1 MSFQLHLLKR
11 LTQKVKIIYIFEFK
25 EINMKFNTIK
35 PPKHVFVMINICLV
49 FLIFSFN
56 VNSQSLPKNQKLED
70 LLNTSQLTK
79 ADSVIE
85 SFLAEK
91 SSLTPTWQTYYLN
104 RKSQSKLTQGLF
116 QESLDAAKA
125 SNSIISK
132 ISESEIHGDTYRA
145 LCFAYIRVGKLDS
158 ALMAGQKLYELSK
171 KLDNNNFRR
180 ASLMAMGNISLQN
193 KKFTNSLEFYQE
205 ALELTQTKGDS
216 LNLKVDM
223 YNVGLAHSTLRE
235 FDKSNKILLQAA
247 DRAQKEGEKRLLAR
261 IYGTIADN
269 KIKTKESQE
278 QIYYLKKA
286 NEIAAEIGDSQLLAM
301 GYANLMDSYLI
312 SKDFSEVIK
321 LGKMAQFNLEK
332 RPSIQ
337 IHAKVDSMLYIAYK
351 NTQDMP
357 NALTF
362 LERYDEK
369 KETIR
374 SQNQKKILEELTLA
388 FEIEKKDLLIQ
399 NQNIQLREEKT
410 KANLYFV
417 TTLALLAIIGLMVY
431 MRIKNSKT
439 RSLFFKKEKELDFRL
454 EQMKTVKSES
464 SEPESDIPSENLKQ
478 GLEEET
484 KRTPNQMFG
493 ELLEIIEEKKLYL
506 DPSFTQK
513 SLVVELGTNRQYL
526 YEAINSS
533 GEENFRMIINRFRI
547 NLAKKMIETEA
558 FKGER
563 PTLVQLYESVGFN
576 SYRSFSRVFK
586 SITGLTPN
594 EYLEEFNKHS
604 NSKSA

>member
-1 MSFQLHLLKR
+1 
-11 LTQKVKIIYIFEFK
+11 
-25 EINMKFNTIK
+25 
-35 PPKHVFVMINICLV
+35 
-49 FLIFSFN
+49 
-56 VNSQSLPKNQKLED
+56 
-70 LLNTSQLTK
+70 
-79 ADSVIE
+79 
-85 SFLAEK
+85 
-91 SSLTPTWQTYYLN
+91 
-104 RKSQSKLTQGLF
+104 
-116 QESLDAAKA
+116 
-125 SNSIISK
+125 
-132 ISESEIHGDTYRA
+132 
-145 LCFAYIRVGKLDS
+145 
-158 ALMAGQKLYELSK
+158 
-171 KLDNNNFRR
+171 
-180 ASLMAMGNISLQN
+180 
-193 KKFTNSLEFYQE
+193 
-205 ALELTQTKGDS
+205 
-216 LNLKVDM
+216 
-223 YNVGLAHSTLRE
+223 
-235 FDKSNKILLQAA
+235 
-247 DRAQKEGEKRLLAR
+247 
-261 IYGTIADN
+261 
-269 KIKTKESQE
+269 
-278 QIYYLKKA
+278 
-286 NEIAAEIGDSQLLAM
+286 
-301 GYANLMDSYLI
+301 
-312 SKDFSEVIK
+312 
-321 LGKMAQFNLEK
+321 
-332 RPSIQ
+332 
-337 IHAKVDSMLYIAYK
+337 
-351 NTQDMP
+351 MP

-374 SQNQKKILEELTLA
+374 SQNQKKILEELTLD

-417 TTLALLAIIGLMVY
+417 TMLALLAIIGLMVY